1 MREMLKKV
9 VSEALNTIGIST
21 PSVVIEHP
29 AELSHG
35 DYATGAALQYAKQ
48 AGIAPRALAE
58 KIVAALGI
66 VEGVS
71 KVDIAGPGFINFH
84 LAPATLAASI
94 EEARKE
100 DMLVLQSLGD
110 GGWGANKNLAG
121 KKIMVE
127 YTDPNPFKEF
137 HIGHLMSNAIGESI
151 SRLVQFSGAE
161 VKRANYQ
168 GDVGPHVAKCIWGME
183 QDMEQVASILHT
195 SSVSERPAALLG
207 AWYARGTHAYD
218 TDEKVKKVI
227 DEINAIVYKI
237 IEGQPS
243 GDKREVLISNMYKA
257 GRELSLAHFEE
268 LYEILGTKFDYYF
281 FESATAPKGL
291 EIVRAHPEV
300 FEQSDGAVVYKGE
313 KVGLHTR
320 VFITSKG
327 LPTYETKELGLAELK
342 AETWECDTSITITAH
357 EQAGYFAVV
366 VAAMKEVMP
375 DIAKKITHVSH
386 GMMRFAEG
394 KMSSRTGNVITGESL
409 LTDLTEAAQ
418 ERAKESRADNAET
431 LAQNVAV
438 AAIKY
443 QILKQGSGKDI
454 IFDRERALSLEGD
467 SGPYLQYAHA
477 RTQQVL
483 EKAKEQNVAAKTDSG
498 AEPNEVA
505 HLLHRFPEVVENA
518 TTLMEPHVL
527 TNYLIVL
534 AAAFNSWYGRE
545 QILDG
550 STSSPHKVALTDAV
564 RRTLKNGLWILGIPA
579 PEKM

>member
-1 MREMLKKV
+1 MSIRGTLTAHLAK
-9 VSEALNTIGIST
+9 ALTQCGVDAAD
-21 PSVVIEHP
+21 VVIEHP
-29 AELSHG
+29 AQLSNG

-58 KIVAALGI
+58 KIVAALGT

-71 KVDIAGPGFINFH
+71 KVEIAGAGFINFH
-84 LAPATLAASI
+84 LAPATLAVSV

-100 DMLVLQSLGD
+100 DMPALRSLGG

-168 GDVGPHVAKCIWGME
+168 GDVGPHVAKALWGLIKLGL
-183 QDMEQVASILHT
+183 DAGS
-195 SSVSERPAALLG
+195 AAMLG
-207 AWYARGTHAYD
+207 KAYTAGAKAYEED
-218 TDEKVKKVI
+218 PKAKEEI
-227 DEINAIVYKI
+227 DAINAKVY
-237 IEGQPS
+237 EHSDAQL
-243 GDKREVLISNMYKA
+243 DTLYAE
-257 GRELSLAHFEE
+257 GREASLKHFEE
-268 LYEILGTKFDYYF
+268 LYDVLGTKFDYYF

-313 KVGLHTR
+313 KAGLHTR

-327 LPTYETKELGLAELK
+327 LPTYETKELGLVELK

-375 DIAKKITHVSH
+375 EIAAKVQHVTH

-409 LTDLTEAAQ
+409 LTDLTEAAR
-418 ERAKESRADNAET
+418 ERAKESRADNVET

-477 RTQQVL
+477 RACAVVG
-483 EKAKEQNVAAKTDSG
+483 KAKEQKIASMIYHTDSPT
-498 AEPNEVA
+498 EIER
-505 HLLHRFPEVVENA
+505 LLHRFPEVVASSA
-518 TTLMEPHVL
+518 TLLEPHIL
-527 TNYLIVL
+527 TTYLVAL
-534 AAAFNSWYGRE
+534 ASAFNSWYGRE

-550 STSSPHKVALTDAV
+550 TPAAAHKVALTDAV

-579 PEKM
+579 PERM